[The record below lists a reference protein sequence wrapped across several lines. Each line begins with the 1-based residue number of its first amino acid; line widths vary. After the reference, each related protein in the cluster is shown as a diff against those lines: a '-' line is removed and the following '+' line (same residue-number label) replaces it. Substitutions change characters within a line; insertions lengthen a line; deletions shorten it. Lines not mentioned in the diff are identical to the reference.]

1 MKKLLLTVT
10 AVAGLAFVSNA
21 QEFGFDKG
29 NFIVEGSFQSSN
41 TNDKNTKEKESA
53 FNFTPKAGYF
63 VTDKIAV
70 GVELGFGQNKE
81 TSYSGPDNDI
91 KNVASQNVFG
101 AGVFGRYYFLE
112 LGSRFKTYT
121 EVGVG
126 YLSLTGEDK
135 VGADPAVKDPK
146 VNGFG
151 ANAGVGVNYFLT
163 DKIAV
168 NFAFGDVLSYGS
180 LKVDEDGQKAVS
192 SFNANINVFDNFFNT
207 AQFGL
212 TFKF

>member
-29 NFIVEGSFQSSN
+29 NFIVEGNLQGSTVN
-41 TNDKNTKEKESA
+41 NKNDDSKVSA
-53 FNFTPKAGYF
+53 FQFNPKAGYF

-81 TSYSGPDNDI
+81 TTNP
-91 KNVASQNVFG
+91 VAGKTVETDKIFA

-126 YLSLTGEDK
+126 YASITGDEK
-135 VGADPAVKDPK
+135 VGSDPAVKDPA

-151 ANAGVGVNYFLT
+151 VNAGVGVNYFLT

-168 NFAFGDVLSYGS
+168 NFAFGDVLSYAS
-180 LKVDEDGQKAVS
+180 AKEDVDGAKAVS